1 MHGEKRGQSS
11 RMNATDTSFASVV
24 RVHGSTE
31 GRLNPA
37 DRGLRYGD
45 SLFETLAYRD
55 GQVEWLDR
63 HLARL
68 YEGAERLQ
76 LHLTESDEMR
86 ELILSD
92 LTSMLAEA
100 GNPSAAVF
108 RIQVTRGIGGRGY
121 AVSGHEQ
128 PVWLHSLHPWPWLDD
143 QGAPIAPARA
153 RVRYCTQTLATQ
165 PSLAGIK
172 HGNRL
177 EQVLARMEWG
187 SEFEEG
193 LMSDAEGRIIEGTM
207 SNLFV
212 VHQQTLYTPA
222 LDRCGIRGVMRGI
235 VIDLAEQLGIPVRIS
250 TLNRVFLEQAN
261 CLFLT
266 NSLAGIW
273 PVRQLGA
280 RALSALEPD
289 QSLCAQLQQRLDQM
303 RHHPEQL
310 T

>member
-1 MHGEKRGQSS
+1 
-11 RMNATDTSFASVV
+11 MNASTTSFASVV
-24 RVHGSTE
+24 RIHGATE
-31 GRLNPA
+31 ERLDPA

-45 SLFETLAYRD
+45 SLFETVAYRD
-55 GQVEWLDR
+55 GQLEWLDR

-76 LHLTESDEMR
+76 LRLAEPDEMR
-86 ELILSD
+86 KLILSD
-92 LTSMLAEA
+92 LTAMLDEV

-108 RIQVTRGIGGRGY
+108 RVQVTRGVGGRGY
-121 AVSGHEQ
+121 AVTGDKQ
-128 PVWLHSLHPWPWLDD
+128 PMWVHSLHPWPWLNE
-143 QGAPIAPARA
+143 QGAPTPPAPA
-153 RVRYCTQTLATQ
+153 RVRYCAQTLAAQ

-177 EQVLARMEWG
+177 EQVLARLEWG
-187 SEFEEG
+187 GEFEEG

-212 VHQQTLYTPA
+212 VQQQTLHTPA
-222 LDRCGIRGVMRGI
+222 LDRCGIRGVMRGV

-273 PVRQLGA
+273 PLRQLGA
-280 RALSALEPD
+280 RTLSASEPD
-289 QSLCAQLQQRLDQM
+289 QSLCNQLQQRLDQM

>member
-1 MHGEKRGQSS
+1 MS
-11 RMNATDTSFASVV
+11 TTPFASVV
-24 RVHGSTE
+24 RVHGATE
-31 GRLNPA
+31 GRLDPA

-55 GQVEWLDR
+55 GQLEWLDR

-68 YEGAERLQ
+68 HEGAERLQ
-76 LHLTESDEMR
+76 LRLAEPDEMR
-86 ELILSD
+86 KLILSD

-108 RIQVTRGIGGRGY
+108 RIQVTRGVGGRGY

-128 PVWLHSLHPWPWLDD
+128 PVSVHSLHLWPWLND
-143 QGAPIAPARA
+143 QDAPLTPAPA
-153 RVRYCTQTLATQ
+153 RVRYCMQTLAEQ

-187 SEFEEG
+187 GEFDEG

-212 VHQQTLYTPA
+212 VHQEALHTPA

-235 VIDLAEQLGIPVRIS
+235 VIDLAEQMGVPVRIS
-250 TLNRVFLEQAN
+250 TFNRVFLEQAN

-266 NSLAGIW
+266 NSLAEIW
-273 PVRQLGA
+273 PVHHLAGRELSPSDEEQTLITMLQRKLDEVRQYP
-280 RALSALEPD
+280 E
-289 QSLCAQLQQRLDQM
+289 RL
-303 RHHPEQL
+303 

>member
-1 MHGEKRGQSS
+1 
-11 RMNATDTSFASVV
+11 MNATATAFTSVV
-24 RVHGSTE
+24 RTHSSTE
-31 GRLNPA
+31 GKLDPA

-55 GQVEWLDR
+55 GQLEWLER

-76 LHLTESDEMR
+76 LRIAESDEMR
-86 ELILSD
+86 KLILSD
-92 LTSMLAEA
+92 LTSMLSEA

-108 RIQVTRGIGGRGY
+108 RIQVTRGVGGRGY

-128 PVWLHSLHPWPWLDD
+128 PVWVHSLHPWPWLDD
-143 QGAPIAPARA
+143 QGAPIPPEPA
-153 RVRYCTQTLATQ
+153 RVRYCTQTLAMQ

-177 EQVLARMEWG
+177 EQVLARLEWG

-212 VHQQTLYTPA
+212 VHQQALHTPA
-222 LDRCGIRGVMRGI
+222 LDRCGIRGVMRGV
-235 VIDLAEQLGIPVRIS
+235 VINLAEQLGIPVRIS

-273 PVRQLGA
+273 PVRQIGT
-280 RALSALEPD
+280 RTLSASEPD
-289 QSLCAQLQQRLDQM
+289 QSLCNQLQQQLDQM